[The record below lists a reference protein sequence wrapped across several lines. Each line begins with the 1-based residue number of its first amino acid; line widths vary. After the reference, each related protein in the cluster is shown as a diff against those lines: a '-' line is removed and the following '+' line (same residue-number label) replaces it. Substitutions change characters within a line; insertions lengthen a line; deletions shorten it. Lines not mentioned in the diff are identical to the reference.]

1 MPALRPLKSR
11 KTSSAVR
18 KGPPPAS
25 IARHD
30 YKPRGRESSRI
41 RPQRPRR
48 TGSREGEEARAL
60 DSSGAEIG
68 LGLKTSSGGR
78 DSNPRSITSERVLF
92 RVMDFNINI
101 IILLFG
107 MGFRVRFR
115 IDSIRPIWLC
125 YFIPNNNNNNR

>member
-1 MPALRPLKSR
+1 M
-11 KTSSAVR
+11 
-18 KGPPPAS
+18 
-25 IARHD
+25 
-30 YKPRGRESSRI
+30 
-41 RPQRPRR
+41 
-48 TGSREGEEARAL
+48 

-107 MGFRVRFR
+107 MGFGVRFR
-115 IDSIRPIWLC
+115 IDSDSSNLAMLFHPK
-125 YFIPNNNNNNR
+125 